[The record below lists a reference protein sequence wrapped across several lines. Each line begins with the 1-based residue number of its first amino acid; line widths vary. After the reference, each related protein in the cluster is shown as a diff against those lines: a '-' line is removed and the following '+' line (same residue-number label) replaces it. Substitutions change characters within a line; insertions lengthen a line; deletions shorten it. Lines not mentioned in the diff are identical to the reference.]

1 MKLFEKIA
9 LKAHKQV
16 YGTRCEIHP
25 GIKYFDETHFKGLI
39 KDDFEFINSNGF
51 KLKGGIYH
59 YQNYD
64 ANTLIIFC
72 HGMGGGHQA
81 YTKEIEYIARS
92 GYQVLAIDYQ
102 GTILSEGDKLGGFC
116 QPLKDLDECLNQI
129 ENNYSKLYVVGHSWG
144 GWISQGLTYLHPK
157 ISKVVM
163 IAGINSLQYCFKQY
177 IKPTLFYIRKPF
189 LNIEKQL
196 YPTLYNI
203 CATDSLNRKDL
214 KGLVIHSIDDQMVW
228 YKYNA
233 KIIKEKNRNPN
244 IEFIIVENKN
254 HNPQYTIDA
263 VNYLKSYLH
272 KLNHVKTKE
281 EINELLKTADFDK
294 MSTLDPSI
302 MDKVINF
309 LKN

>member
-1 MKLFEKIA
+1 M
-9 LKAHKQV
+9 V
-16 YGTRCEIHP
+16 
-25 GIKYFDETHFKGLI
+25 
-39 KDDFEFINSNGF
+39 S
-51 KLKGGIYH
+51 
-59 YQNYD
+59 
-64 ANTLIIFC
+64 
-72 HGMGGGHQA
+72 
-81 YTKEIEYIARS
+81 
-92 GYQVLAIDYQ
+92 
-102 GTILSEGDKLGGFC
+102 
-116 QPLKDLDECLNQI
+116 
-129 ENNYSKLYVVGHSWG
+129 
-144 GWISQGLTYLHPK
+144 
-157 ISKVVM
+157 
-163 IAGINSLQYCFKQY
+163 FKQY
-177 IKPTLFYIRKPF
+177 IKPLLFYIRKPF

-233 KIIKEKNRNPN
+233 KIIKEKNINTN

-272 KLNHVKTKE
+272 KLNHVKAKE